1 MSQRMIWFGESRDL
15 SVSMMFRLAGL
26 ASIHLISIELEIIFV
41 PLWVS
46 RNKYKIMLASVR
58 RTLRAGPFPKSIGFP
73 FKEGTKKTSTG
84 LLDFERFQTKVE
96 RG

>member
-1 MSQRMIWFGESRDL
+1 
-15 SVSMMFRLAGL
+15 MMFRLAGL
-26 ASIHLISIELEIIFV
+26 ASIHLIPIELEIVFV

-46 RNKYKIMLASVR
+46 RNKYKIMLTSVR
-58 RTLRAGPFPKSIGFP
+58 RTLRAKLLPWSIGFP
-73 FKEGTKKTSTG
+73 VKKGTKKTSTG